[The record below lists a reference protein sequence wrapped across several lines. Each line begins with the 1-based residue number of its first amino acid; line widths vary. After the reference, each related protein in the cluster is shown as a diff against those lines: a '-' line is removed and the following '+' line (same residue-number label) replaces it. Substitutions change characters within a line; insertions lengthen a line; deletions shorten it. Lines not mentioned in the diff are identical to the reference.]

1 MSTDNKTNISK
12 QKSKT
17 SLADPAANAKKG
29 KNTETELTDE
39 ELGYV
44 SGGTA
49 QVLPKRTSA

>member
-1 MSTDNKTNISK
+1 MSTDNKADISK
-12 QKSKT
+12 QKPET
-17 SLADPAANAKKG
+17 SVADSAADAKKN

-49 QVLPKRTSA
+49 QVLPKKTQP